1 MGILA
6 VSRNGIMTIFDV
18 IILIY
23 GAYTVY
29 TALQMKKTG
38 EPAKWLVNE
47 QEIGRCKDKRG
58 FVDAIY
64 AATILFGVVTMLYG
78 VVSLLTS
85 YVFRVSFVDMICLIV
100 FLASCVFYMVTLNRA
115 RKKFF

>member
-6 VSRNGIMTIFDV
+6 VSSNSIMTIFDV
-18 IILIY
+18 IILLY
-23 GAYTVY
+23 GAYTIY

-58 FVDAIY
+58 FADAIY
-64 AATILFGVVTMLYG
+64 VATVLFGAVTMLYG
-78 VVSLLTS
+78 VVSLLNS
-85 YVFRVSFVDMICLIV
+85 YVFRVSFLDIICLLV